1 MMFFEFCQFVCCGV
15 FCGLIVG
22 YCGLF
27 VQVNLVILFDVYVY
41 DFLCFCQ
48 VNLKVCLLL
57 GVGEL
62 GVFWIV
68 VFGEDFD
75 ICIDVLSYN
84 VYRDGWLIEC
94 VELFEVLW

>member
-1 MMFFEFCQFVCCGV
+1 M
-15 FCGLIVG
+15 
-22 YCGLF
+22 
-27 VQVNLVILFDVYVY
+27 
-41 DFLCFCQ
+41 
-48 VNLKVCLLL
+48 NLKVCLLL